1 MGLLSTLA
9 KIGGVAAAPFSGGA
23 SLALT
28 ALGGVG
34 DVLGKQQAGAAQG
47 QASQAAL
54 QQGQDRNAVDLYGQQ
69 QNAQDKAAQLDL
81 QRKAYD
87 TQSRSAAGKQAL
99 LAMLMSDYKP
109 SQVSVPGVTN
119 ATVSGGMGDTIRNNP
134 QILSLLK
141 SIADKGVM
149 DQATPNT
156 FTGGDLVKAPT
167 LTPLPQQ
174 SKTNSILNT
183 IARIAQI
190 GGAVAPM
197 IPMGKGGG
205 GPANPGDWGGYG

>member
-1 MGLLSTLA
+1 MGILSTLGTIA
-9 KIGGVAAAPFSGGA
+9 SFVPLPGMGAVGKALEVAGNA
-23 SLALT
+23 
-28 ALGGVG
+28 G
-34 DVLGKQQAGAAQG
+34 DVLGKQQGAAAQG
-47 QASQAAL
+47 QAAQAQL
-54 QQGQDRNAVDLYGQQ
+54 QQGQDRNAIDLYGQQ